1 MKYWCARCSVWFG
14 ESVLSKAERVL
25 REIEEMTEKRF
36 LPIVGPEKGE
46 ILAKVVRETRPKR
59 VLEVGTL
66 IGYSAIIIG
75 KELDKDAHL
84 ITIEIHADEAK
95 MAQENMRRA
104 GIRAKVEVL
113 VGDALSVIPKLKG
126 LFDLVFIDAE
136 KTEYFQYLKL
146 VEDKLHTGSV
156 LVADN
161 VGIFADQMKDYLEY
175 LRSSSVYSSRYV
187 EVGDDGLEISV
198 RL

>member
-1 MKYWCARCSVWFG
+1 LSQA
-14 ESVLSKAERVL
+14 ESVL
-25 REIEEMTEKRF
+25 REIEEMTEMRF

-46 ILAKVVRETRPKR
+46 ILARVVRETRPRR

-75 KELDKDAHL
+75 KELDKDARL
-84 ITIEIHADEAK
+84 ITIEIYADEAK
-95 MAQENMRRA
+95 MALENMRRA

-113 VGDALSVIPKLKG
+113 VGDALEVIPKLEG
-126 LFDLVFIDAE
+126 PFDLVFIDAE

-156 LVADN
+156 LLADN